1 MPWVRVTL
9 TPRRATPGGVATKIS
24 TVSRPSSS
32 GRIPHSGPPSR
43 RTIFTRPSC
52 ARRGRF
58 APGTCS
64 STAGSTAGP
73 GRFAPATALAS
84 TRTCVR
90 STGSGKCS
98 YCGSPAGASLKTI
111 AKPLR
116 RYDSKMALLPGL
128 QGSIVIG
135 TGSRT
140 CKSRVVLAE
149 HQGEGSGSRR
159 VQGPSLVPGHCQGQR
174 AGRLRGHHDL
184 PIFDGHLSN
193 CPGRT
198 RQLHV
203 PRGSGRR
210 SPVSARCRSRL
221 CTCASRTWARRRQ
234 DSPPVAWSCRAVG
247 RGRSQGARRRAR
259 RTDGAT
265 ARQPTAARNEIQAK
279 GDFRR
284 GLQSR

>member
-24 TVSRPSSS
+24 TARDRHPRGGFPLRSALASHDLHKALLCPPRPFRSRDMLD
-32 GRIPHSGPPSR
+32 
-43 RTIFTRPSC
+43 
-52 ARRGRF
+52 
-58 APGTCS
+58 
-64 STAGSTAGP
+64 TAGSTAGP

-98 YCGSPAGASLKTI
+98 YFGSPAGASLKTI

-149 HQGEGSGSRR
+149 HQGEGSASRPCAR
-159 VQGPSLVPGHCQGQR
+159 ALAGPRTLSGAACR
-174 AGRLRGHHDL
+174 ASEGPPRPAHLRRTPFEL
-184 PIFDGHLSN
+184 PRPDPSTA
-193 CPGRT
+193 RSA
-198 RQLHV
+198 
-203 PRGSGRR
+203 GSGRR

-221 CTCASRTWARRRQ
+221 CTCASRKWARRR
-234 DSPPVAWSCRAVG
+234 
-247 RGRSQGARRRAR
+247 
-259 RTDGAT
+259 
-265 ARQPTAARNEIQAK
+265 
-279 GDFRR
+279 
-284 GLQSR
+284 